1 MSKLFADS
9 STIAITAFISPY
21 ISDRAAARSLHG
33 NIPFIETYIDCPL
46 EVAESRDP
54 KGLYKKARAGEIKD
68 FTGISAPYE
77 APVEPEITI
86 PDGEK
91 VEAAVKRIVDYL
103 EKEGLLKLGERI
115 VV

>member
-1 MSKLFADS
+1 MFADS
-9 STIAITAFISPY
+9 SAVAITAFISPY

-33 NIPFIETYIDCPL
+33 LIPFIEVYIDIPL

-77 APVEPEITI
+77 VPVKPEVVI
-86 PDGEK
+86 GVNVG
-91 VEAAVKRIVDYL
+91 VEAAVKIIVEYL
-103 EKEGLLKLGERI
+103 EGRGLLKLGERI
-115 VV
+115 AL